1 MPAYVVA
8 NVEIHD
14 PKGYRAYTAET
25 PASIARHGG
34 RFAARAGR
42 TEVLEGDWPYNRLVI
57 LEVPTYEDAKAWYE
71 SPDYQELI
79 EIRHTTATSLLV
91 LVDGAEP
98 GAAPPANVPT
108 A

>member
-14 PKGYRAYTAET
+14 PEDYRAYTAET

-57 LEVPTYEDAKAWYE
+57 LEFPTYEDAKAWYE

-79 EIRHTTATSLLV
+79 EIRHATATSLLV